1 MERRLFRCDPA
12 DPKRC
17 QARVKQG
24 QCPFLSVEGLIHCP
38 MHGGAGVTEQHLEED
53 KKRIYRLTKYRA
65 RVGELADHEQVKSL
79 REEIGVLRMM
89 LEEILN
95 RCKDDNDLLIYSSKI
110 SDLVMKVEKL
120 VSSCHRLELS
130 TGALLDKAAVLQL
143 AGSVVEIISR
153 HVDDQDLVSD
163 IADEILVAVSQTRI
177 DPKRAGKEES

>member
-1 MERRLFRCDPA
+1 MERRLFRCEPDDPR
-12 DPKRC
+12 RC
-17 QARVKQG
+17 QARVQQG
-24 QCPFLSVEGLIHCP
+24 QCPFLSVEGTSSCP
-38 MHGGAGVTEQHLEED
+38 MHGGVGADGAHEE
-53 KKRIYRLTKYRA
+53 KSKRIYRLTKYRA
-65 RVGELADHEQVKSL
+65 RVGELADHDQIKSL

-89 LEEILN
+89 LEEIIN
-95 RCKDDNDLLIYSSKI
+95 RCKDDSDLLIYSSKI

-143 AGSVVEIISR
+143 ASAVVEIISR